1 MTLDKKTSKKNILL
15 LLQWLEERLRH
26 SIFPLNFMT
35 TLNKR
40 DMKGKGKKG
49 KISEIRMGASEKQ
62 KFYYH

>member
-35 TLNKR
+35 TLNKT

-49 KISEIRMGASEKQ
+49 ISEIRMGASEKQ